1 MELGEA
7 DQVTWKP
14 HSAVIKAQAL
24 GSDVW
29 SLGPSLSSP
38 DLGINVSHFAALLPA
53 ETPP

>member
-24 GSDVW
+24 GSDAGFQSW
-29 SLGPSLSSP
+29 SCSVTSGVLMSLE
-38 DLGINVSHFAALLPA
+38 L
-53 ETPP
+53 